1 MGSGCCLC
9 QRCFAINGE
18 RRIIV
23 NIAVRP
29 DDSTVPMRRVLIDAQ
44 VSHDDHVIAHCCPQ
58 VAKRHLNNAVRVIC
72 TRANCILFNRNPKQ
86 NHSAH
91 AEIAQRNYFRHQRFT
106 GVLNNPGQRHNRLR
120 AAAHLH
126 IDIGKEALKAEA
138 KAWGGLVGLDL
149 EVLREPLAQPW
160 QSHGRTITE
169 DATRIRWT
177 ARTPDDALASAHYDE
192 FVVVASL
199 PDQPGTLYWPVTQL
213 CERGRLDWTEV
224 PGPGR
229 SADVL
234 TSPAAVLE
242 VR

>member
-1 MGSGCCLC
+1 MTL
-9 QRCFAINGE
+9 
-18 RRIIV
+18 
-23 NIAVRP
+23 
-29 DDSTVPMRRVLIDAQ
+29 
-44 VSHDDHVIAHCCPQ
+44 
-58 VAKRHLNNAVRVIC
+58 RHLSLCAALALASTATLAHVTLEQPQAAPGARYKAVLKVTHGCSGSPTQVVDVTLPPGVRGA
-72 TRANCILFNRNPKQ
+72 RPMPK
-86 NHSAH
+86 A
-91 AEIAQRNYFRHQRFT
+91 
-106 GVLNNPGQRHNRLR
+106 GW
-120 AAAHLH
+120 
-126 IDIGKEALKAEA
+126 K
-138 KAWGGLVGLDL
+138 L
-149 EVLREPLAQPW
+149 EVLREPLAKPW

>member
-1 MGSGCCLC
+1 MNPTFRKPTMTL
-9 QRCFAINGE
+9 
-18 RRIIV
+18 
-23 NIAVRP
+23 
-29 DDSTVPMRRVLIDAQ
+29 
-44 VSHDDHVIAHCCPQ
+44 
-58 VAKRHLNNAVRVIC
+58 RHLSLCAALALASTATLAHVTLEQPQAAPGARYKAVLKVTHGCSGSPTLVVDVTLPPGVRGA
-72 TRANCILFNRNPKQ
+72 RPMPK
-86 NHSAH
+86 A
-91 AEIAQRNYFRHQRFT
+91 
-106 GVLNNPGQRHNRLR
+106 GW
-120 AAAHLH
+120 
-126 IDIGKEALKAEA
+126 K
-138 KAWGGLVGLDL
+138 L
-149 EVLREPLAQPW
+149 EVLREPLAKPY

-229 SADVL
+229 SADLL